1 MIETEPK
8 KPQITDTVKD
18 NHTAA
23 LPNNRVSIPYQ
34 KHLTFPFT
42 HILTQDFLGNDFQYI
57 VDSEQFEIKTKSVM
71 ENQTKAESELV
82 ALVFRSD
89 PKSLGNKHRK
99 KQNIWSP
106 SWLCVRP
113 FHSVHMFRNM

>member
-1 MIETEPK
+1 MKEGVQKEKKSDFNFHTEHQFRFQITASCLQCFLNDALKYHVWLEEFWKVFETEPK

-34 KHLTFPFT
+34 KRLTFPFT

-57 VDSEQFEIKTKSVM
+57 VDSE
-71 ENQTKAESELV
+71 
-82 ALVFRSD
+82 
-89 PKSLGNKHRK
+89 
-99 KQNIWSP
+99 
-106 SWLCVRP
+106 
-113 FHSVHMFRNM
+113 